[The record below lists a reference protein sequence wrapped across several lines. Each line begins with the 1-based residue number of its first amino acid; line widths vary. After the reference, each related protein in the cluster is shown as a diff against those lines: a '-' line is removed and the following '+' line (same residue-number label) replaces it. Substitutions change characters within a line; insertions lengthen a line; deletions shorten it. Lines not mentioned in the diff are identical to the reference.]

1 MNITSQKFAQI
12 LKNSTL
18 NEQEQLA
25 ILDLLAT
32 LNEDQITVL
41 AKILETDNKR
51 QHIALE
57 NASSKRDEILL
68 KFKLDLQSI
77 EKGMQG

>member
-51 QHIALE
+51 HHIALE

>member
-1 MNITSQKFAQI
+1 MNITSQKFAKL

-32 LNEDQITVL
+32 LNADQITVL
-41 AKILETDNKR
+41 AQILETDNKR

-57 NASSKRDEILL
+57 NTSSKRDEILL